1 MREYIK
7 GYHMFLPK
15 RPMLIRPCLYL
26 LYPVAVIWA
35 SQVLK
40 KPFISYFIAG
50 ALIVYMEVLMDY
62 FTFNGIARRDGGQ
75 PSYLQTSAKG
85 MRILRKAMISDC
97 MRRAGSAFV
106 IFAGVYVQAN
116 AFPLENGSGPTLL
129 FTVTAL
135 FMVYSLCALVTLI
148 TRFLSSFAFQVAACQ
163 LAVVVYGLVI
173 GNVISYPE
181 PAFWEVILFAIL
193 AVIIPVAQVM
203 LVMRQAH
210 LSFYDKGV
218 REEE

>member
-15 RPMLIRPCLYL
+15 RPVLIRPCLYL

-35 SQVLK
+35 SQLIELTLV
-40 KPFISYFIAG
+40 SYCIAG
-50 ALIVYMEVLMDY
+50 AMIVYAEVLMDY
-62 FTFNGIARRDGGQ
+62 FTFSGIARRDGRQ
-75 PSYLQTSAKG
+75 LSYLQTSAQG
-85 MRILRKAMISDC
+85 MGILRKAMIGDC
-97 MRRAGSAFV
+97 LRRAGSAFV
-106 IFAGVYVQAN
+106 IFAGVHVQAN
-116 AFPLENGSGPTLL
+116 AFPFENGSRATLI
-129 FTVTAL
+129 FTVTSL

-148 TRFLSSFAFQVAACQ
+148 TRFFSSFAFQVAACQ
-163 LAVVVYGLVI
+163 LAVVVYGLLV
-173 GNVISYPE
+173 GNVISCPE
-181 PAFWEVILFAIL
+181 PTFWEVILFAIL

-203 LVMRQAH
+203 IVMRQAH